1 MNKKIETGRP
11 ELYPIPIKSPWYHLG
26 MDFVGPISPPSLTG
40 NRYILTISDYF
51 TRFGWA
57 KALPTKEA
65 IGVVAALKE
74 LFYLMGIP
82 SVITTDQGRECRN
95 ELNQQLTISFGIK
108 HRLTTAYHP
117 QVHYLAFRQ
126 YANFM

>member
-40 NRYILTISDYF
+40 NCYILTISDYF

-82 SVITTDQGRECRN
+82 SVITTDQGREFRN

-117 QVHYLAFRQ
+117 QVRYLAFGQ